1 MDFDSTKKVLA
12 ALQREGVKY
21 VVFGAAAINL
31 LGLPRATQDLDI
43 FLAPEADNVE
53 KLKAAL
59 RRVFD
64 DPHIEEIRAE
74 ELLGEYPAV
83 EYVPPSG
90 AFHIDILT
98 RLGDAFRFEDLD
110 SQQVDFQGVS
120 VPVATPRTLYRMK
133 KGTVR
138 PRDRADAAMLKER
151 FQIEDED

>member
-1 MDFDSTKKVLA
+1 MSCSARL
-12 ALQREGVKY
+12 RS
-21 VVFGAAAINL
+21 NL

-59 RRVFD
+59 RTVFD